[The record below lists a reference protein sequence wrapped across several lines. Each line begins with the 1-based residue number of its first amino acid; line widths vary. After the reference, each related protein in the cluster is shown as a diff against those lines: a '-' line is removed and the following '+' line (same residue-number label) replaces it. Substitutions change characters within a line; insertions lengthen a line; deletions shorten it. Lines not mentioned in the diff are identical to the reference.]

1 MALYRALHRVKE
13 GSNGRNRGVELVGG
27 RTVAPCGDDSASI
40 FLIYFI
46 VMVPVGPVS
55 ASATS

>member
-1 MALYRALHRVKE
+1 MALYRALHRVKK
-13 GSNGRNRGVELVGG
+13 GSNGRNRVGG
-27 RTVAPCGDDSASI
+27 RTAAPCGDDSASI